1 MFEKLKVLAARLD
14 ELEMRLSAPDLY
26 DDPDRAAKLL
36 RERNELEP
44 IVTAFREYE
53 QAQRTLADAT
63 EMLSDP
69 DMKELAPEEF
79 AEEIGYMTLE
89 EITAAGYYPD
99 WMQPH
104 TYIVYDENCVPEII
118 AGGEITIEDAMNMEE
133 FPTMDFCQFDDEM
146 KIEPNTK
153 AEYDLHGELQNIY
166 HLWPDGSYNLDYP
179 PENLQSN
186 G

>member
-14 ELEMRLSAPDLY
+14 ELEIRLSAPDLY

-69 DMKELAPEEF
+69 DMKELAQE
-79 AEEIGYMTLE
+79 
-89 EITAAGYYPD
+89 
-99 WMQPH
+99 
-104 TYIVYDENCVPEII
+104 
-118 AGGEITIEDAMNMEE
+118 
-133 FPTMDFCQFDDEM
+133 
-146 KIEPNTK
+146 
-153 AEYDLHGELQNIY
+153 ELQQAKSDIAR
-166 HLWPDGSYNLDYP
+166 LEDELKILLLPKD
-179 PENLQSN
+179 PERKNAEFLGWFTEATGGTQVGCLSLA
-186 G
+186 GETGFSLIGEADSRTD

>member
-26 DDPDRAAKLL
+26 DAPDRAAKLL

-69 DMKELAPEEF
+69 DMKELAQEGMTMVVVTHEMGF
-79 AEEIGYMTLE
+79 AREVSNRVIF
-89 EITAAGYYPD
+89 I
-99 WMQPH
+99 
-104 TYIVYDENCVPEII
+104 DEGRIQ
-118 AGGEITIEDAMNMEE
+118 ED
-133 FPTMDFCQFDDEM
+133 
-146 KIEPNTK
+146 EPPQELFSNPKHPRLK
-153 AEYDLHGELQNIY
+153 AFLSRML
-166 HLWPDGSYNLDYP
+166 
-179 PENLQSN
+179 
-186 G
+186 

>member
-53 QAQRTLADAT
+53 RAQRTLADAT

-69 DMKELAPEEF
+69 DMKELAQEELQQAKSDIARLEGELKSCCCPRTRTTRRISTLRF
-79 AEEIGYMTLE
+79 AAVQAARKARCLPLTSTACIRCTP
-89 EITAAGYYPD
+89 TSAAGRPR
-99 WMQPH
+99 
-104 TYIVYDENCVPEII
+104 
-118 AGGEITIEDAMNMEE
+118 
-133 FPTMDFCQFDDEM
+133 
-146 KIEPNTK
+146 
-153 AEYDLHGELQNIY
+153 
-166 HLWPDGSYNLDYP
+166 S
-179 PENLQSN
+179 
-186 G
+186 

>member
-69 DMKELAPEEF
+69 DMKELAQE
-79 AEEIGYMTLE
+79 
-89 EITAAGYYPD
+89 
-99 WMQPH
+99 
-104 TYIVYDENCVPEII
+104 
-118 AGGEITIEDAMNMEE
+118 
-133 FPTMDFCQFDDEM
+133 
-146 KIEPNTK
+146 
-153 AEYDLHGELQNIY
+153 ELQNAKENMEIVKNGITSRY
-166 HLWPDGSYNLDYP
+166 KELSNTQIRSTIDGMILDVP
-179 PENLQSN
+179 IKVGQLGDPGQHVQRRHDDRHRGRHVEHAVPGQCR
-186 G
+186 

>member
-69 DMKELAPEEF
+69 DMKELAQEELQQAKADIARLEDELKLLLLPIVVGISYEFNRLVGRHDNWLTRALSAPGMWLQNWTTFEPDDSMIEVGIRAFTLVLPEEK
-79 AEEIGYMTLE
+79 GK
-89 EITAAGYYPD
+89 D
-99 WMQPH
+99 QW
-104 TYIVYDENCVPEII
+104 
-118 AGGEITIEDAMNMEE
+118 
-133 FPTMDFCQFDDEM
+133 
-146 KIEPNTK
+146 
-153 AEYDLHGELQNIY
+153 
-166 HLWPDGSYNLDYP
+166 
-179 PENLQSN
+179 
-186 G
+186 

>member
-63 EMLSDP
+63 EMLSRP
-69 DMKELAPEEF
+69 GHE
-79 AEEIGYMTLE
+79 G
-89 EITAAGYYPD
+89 AG
-99 WMQPH
+99 
-104 TYIVYDENCVPEII
+104 
-118 AGGEITIEDAMNMEE
+118 AGGAAARR
-133 FPTMDFCQFDDEM
+133 
-146 KIEPNTK
+146 K
-153 AEYDLHGELQNIY
+153 ATLPVWRTN
-166 HLWPDGSYNLDYP
+166 
-179 PENLQSN
+179 
-186 G
+186 

>member
-69 DMKELAPEEF
+69 DMKELAQEGMTMLVVTHEMGF
-79 AEEIGYMTLE
+79 AREVSNRVIF
-89 EITAAGYYPD
+89 I
-99 WMQPH
+99 
-104 TYIVYDENCVPEII
+104 DEGRIQ
-118 AGGEITIEDAMNMEE
+118 ED
-133 FPTMDFCQFDDEM
+133 
-146 KIEPNTK
+146 EPPQELFSNPKHPRLK
-153 AEYDLHGELQNIY
+153 AFLSKML
-166 HLWPDGSYNLDYP
+166 
-179 PENLQSN
+179 
-186 G
+186 

>member
-69 DMKELAPEEF
+69 DMKELAQEELQQAKSDIARLEDELKILLLPKDPERKNAEF
-79 AEEIGYMTLE
+79 LGWFTEKDGGTEV
-89 EITAAGYYPD
+89 TANTVFKAWLPYWSFALIMVCRSLKPASS
-99 WMQPH
+99 PH
-104 TYIVYDENCVPEII
+104 TS
-118 AGGEITIEDAMNMEE
+118 
-133 FPTMDFCQFDDEM
+133 
-146 KIEPNTK
+146 
-153 AEYDLHGELQNIY
+153 L
-166 HLWPDGSYNLDYP
+166 
-179 PENLQSN
+179 
-186 G
+186 